1 MDCSS
6 PGFSVCG
13 SLQARI
19 LEWVAIPPGDLPI
32 PGIQPVSPMS
42 PELAGGFLITSQL
55 CWGEQEDVQWER
67 GDILKTSSYYPGSF
81 GAPSSQSPKIHVS
94 YTW

>member
-1 MDCSS
+1 MHAKLLQLCLTLWNPMDCSS

-42 PELAGGFLITSQL
+42 PELAGGFLITSHL
-55 CWGEQEDVQWER
+55 
-67 GDILKTSSYYPGSF
+67 GSPEIRLMLVKMDMCIKA
-81 GAPSSQSPKIHVS
+81 G
-94 YTW
+94 